1 MSQVSSLSG
10 ESPCPLPGGAPLDGP
25 PDSATLADA
34 GASWTPA
41 PATLSLWDD
50 RLRALWSP
58 SLSVALA
65 AAGELF
71 TPDDPESGTD
81 GQPDEA
87 PDRVASHVSAEF
99 WRLLT
104 SRQKHLPDT
113 PLARYQCVV
122 ATVWRLLRAMRQSPS
137 APFVE
142 EHLAVALR
150 AVRALKAGM
159 LAPEVCAALYDFH
172 RGWWGAYLTKPQ
184 LWTLRTALAQTLA
197 ALPPDTLGPFWDGLQ
212 SRNPMMQRAMSLGL
226 EFLRSA
232 HAVPHLLHGLEQAR
246 DHATRAAIVE
256 ALEQVADPHAL
267 SALARLRRETAGS
280 DWTLSRQI
288 ARTIRVIEQQNPGA
302 HVRVLL
308 RPSDTPP
315 DYDSLLLRPALHAP
329 EDRHS
334 PPDRDALLRPATKT
348 GEK

>member
-1 MSQVSSLSG
+1 MSQRSSLSG
-10 ESPCPLPGGAPLDGP
+10 EPPCPLPAGAPLSGP
-25 PDSATLADA
+25 PDNAAISDA
-34 GASWTPA
+34 EESWTPA
-41 PATLSLWDD
+41 PATLSQWDA
-50 RLRALWSP
+50 RLRTLWSP
-58 SLSVALA
+58 SLSAALV

-71 TPDDPESGTD
+71 TPDDMESGTD
-81 GQPDEA
+81 GPPADA

-150 AVRALKAGM
+150 AVRALRAGM

-184 LWTLRTALAQTLA
+184 LWILRTALARTLA

-212 SRNPMMQRAMSLGL
+212 SRDPMMQRAMSLGL

-232 HAVPHLLHGLEQAR
+232 HAVPHLLHGLQHTR

-256 ALEQVADPHAL
+256 ALEQIADPHAL

-302 HVRVLL
+302 HVRILL

-315 DYDSLLLRPALHAP
+315 DYDSLLLRPVSNAP
-329 EDRHS
+329 ADPQSS
-334 PPDRDALLRPATKT
+334 PDHNALLRPVPNTD
-348 GEK
+348 E